1 MALPQVDLPGSL
13 HGQLVKGHMNSES
26 YRPKDHHHHHRPY
39 PPSRL
44 CLCVNLVC
52 AINRILVDETA
63 QEAEAEEEVEQ

>member
-1 MALPQVDLPGSL
+1 
-13 HGQLVKGHMNSES
+13 MNSES